1 MKNLYFTKE
10 HLALRAMVKKFTEK
24 EVKPRAAEADRS
36 HKLDPSLFQMAAEL
50 GLPGTLHSE
59 EWGGSGLG
67 QLGFITVLEELAR
80 GCASFAVTMAVH
92 MGIGVFGLQMAGT
105 PEQKEK
111 YYRPCVLG
119 EKISACALTE
129 PDAGSDLS
137 VMKTRAVQDGDYY
150 VLNGTKRFITNG
162 SFADFITVFAV
173 TDPTVDARNGI
184 TAFVVEKGMPGF
196 QVAKIEDKM
205 GIRASETAEL
215 VFEDVRVPKEN
226 MLGRKGEGFKLAMQV
241 LETGGRVSLAAMCL
255 GAAKELVDMSVK
267 YAGERVQFG
276 QKINR
281 FQGIQFMLSEM
292 TSLTYAMESM
302 VYRTAWIMD
311 QGMSVEREA
320 PVCKLFSSEAI
331 NKIADMAMQIHGGVG
346 FTTEFPVERFYRDA
360 RINPIYEGTSE
371 IQKIVIARNLIANG
385 RY

>member
-1 MKNLYFTKE
+1 MKDIYFNE
-10 HLALRAMVKKFTEK
+10 DHQALRAMVKKFTDK
-24 EVKPRAAEADRS
+24 EVKPRAAEADRR
-36 HKLDPSLFQMAAEL
+36 HKLDPVLFQKATEL
-50 GLPGTLHSE
+50 GLPGTLHPE

-111 YYRPCVLG
+111 YYRPCIMG

-129 PDAGSDLS
+129 PDAGSDLAA
-137 VMKTRAVQDGDYY
+137 MKTRAVRDGNHYI
-150 VLNGTKRFITNG
+150 LNGTKRFITNG
-162 SFADFITVFAV
+162 SFADVITVFAV
-173 TDPTVDARNGI
+173 TDPAAGAKKGI
-184 TAFVVEKGMPGF
+184 SAFIVEKGMPGF
-196 QVAKIEDKM
+196 QVARVEEKM

-215 VFEDVRVPKEN
+215 VFEDLRIPKEN
-226 MLGRKGEGFKLAMQV
+226 MLGQLGEGFKLAMQV

-255 GAAKELVDMSVK
+255 GAAKELVDMSIK

-276 QKINR
+276 QKINQ
-281 FQGIQFMLSEM
+281 FQGVQFMLAEM

-302 VYRTAWIMD
+302 VYRTAWMMD
-311 QGMSVEREA
+311 QGLNVVREGS
-320 PVCKLFSSEAI
+320 VCKLFSSEAI
-331 NKIADMAMQIHGGVG
+331 NKIASLAMQIHGGVG
-346 FTTEFPVERFYRDA
+346 FTTEFSVERFYRDA

-371 IQKIVIARNLIANG
+371 IQKIVIAKNLILKEHF
-385 RY
+385 